1 MLTTIRNAWKIPEL
15 RRKLLFT
22 LVIILLYRIGNV
34 IPVPGVNVQQMSLM
48 FSQQLSNTI
57 FGLFDMMSGSAFS
70 QATIFA
76 LSIQPYINASI
87 IIQLLTIAIPALER
101 LSKEGGEEGKKKL
114 TKITRYTTVGLGV
127 LMGFAYYVMLSNYNS
142 QYSNMLLTSTGFLTA
157 LVIILTFTAGST
169 LVMWLGDQIS
179 EHGIGNGISMILFA
193 NIIARIPSGIITP
206 IFNNLKS
213 NFGGFWYWALLLIV
227 AMLAIIVFIVF
238 VSQAERRI
246 PVQYAK
252 RVVGRKVYG
261 GQNTHLPLRV
271 NTAGVIPPI
280 FASSL
285 LLFPATVGQ
294 FSTNEYV
301 RMVTDFFAPHGV
313 LYNVLYV
320 VLIFF
325 FCYFY
330 TAIIIDPKDMAEN
343 LKKNGGFVPGI
354 RPGERTQEYIDTVL
368 SRLTLS
374 GAVYISAIS
383 LLPMLMIAKFN
394 VPFYFGGTS
403 LLILVGVA
411 MDFMNQVESHMIST
425 QYQGL
430 MNKAARKGGRM

>member
-1 MLTTIRNAWKIPEL
+1 MASASVNPLGQSSLAKRLGWTF
-15 RRKLLFT
+15 LL
-22 LVIILLYRIGNV
+22 LCCYRIGV
-34 IPVPGVNVQQMSLM
+34 HVPIPGVDAAALAAYFKSL
-48 FSQQLSNTI
+48 SGT
-57 FGLFDMMSGSAFS
+57 LFDMFDMFSGGGLSNVS
-70 QATIFA
+70 VFA
-76 LSIQPYINASI
+76 LGVMPYISASI
-87 IIQLLTIAIPALER
+87 IMQVWQVVSPDIKRMA
-101 LSKEGGEEGKKKL
+101 KEEGQAGRR
-114 TKITRYTTVGLGV
+114 KITQYTRYLTVLITLVQGLFISIGLESMTSPDGTPIV
-127 LMGFAYYVMLSNYNS
+127 LNAGWHFRMVTMA
-142 QYSNMLLTSTGFLTA
+142 
-157 LVIILTFTAGST
+157 TFTAGSM
-169 LVMWLGDQIS
+169 LVMWLGEQIT
-179 EHGIGNGISMILFA
+179 ERGIGNGISL
-193 NIIARIPSGIITP
+193 IIFCGIVVGIPRGIMQSMDLIKSGSMS
-206 IFNNLKS
+206 IF
-213 NFGGFWYWALLLIV
+213 
-227 AMLAIIVFIVF
+227 LAVIIVLLMAAVLTAIVF
-238 VSQAERRI
+238 VERAQRRI
-246 PVQYAK
+246 PISYAK
-252 RVVGRKVYG
+252 RQIGRKMFG

>member
-1 MLTTIRNAWKIPEL
+1 MASASVNPLGQSSLAKRLGWTF
-15 RRKLLFT
+15 LL
-22 LVIILLYRIGNV
+22 LCCYRIGV
-34 IPVPGVNVQQMSLM
+34 HVPIPGVDAAALAAYFKSLSGTLFYMFDM
-48 FSQQLSNTI
+48 FSGGGLSNV
-57 FGLFDMMSGSAFS
+57 SV
-70 QATIFA
+70 FA
-76 LSIQPYINASI
+76 LGVMPYISASI
-87 IIQLLTIAIPALER
+87 IMQLLQVVSPDIKRMA
-101 LSKEGGEEGKKKL
+101 KEEGQAGRR
-114 TKITRYTTVGLGV
+114 KITQYTRYLTVLITLVQGLFISIGLESMTSPDGTPIV
-127 LMGFAYYVMLSNYNS
+127 LNAGWHFRMVTMA
-142 QYSNMLLTSTGFLTA
+142 
-157 LVIILTFTAGST
+157 TFTAGSM
-169 LVMWLGDQIS
+169 LVMWLGEQIT
-179 EHGIGNGISMILFA
+179 ERGIGNGISL
-193 NIIARIPSGIITP
+193 IIFCGIVVGIPRGIMQSLDLIKSGSMS
-206 IFNNLKS
+206 IFL
-213 NFGGFWYWALLLIV
+213 AVVIVLLMAAVLT
-227 AMLAIIVFIVF
+227 AIVF
-238 VSQAERRI
+238 VERAQRRI
-246 PVQYAK
+246 PISYAK
-252 RVVGRKVYG
+252 RQIGRKMFG

-301 RMVTDFFAPHGV
+301 RMVTDFFAPHGI

>member
-1 MLTTIRNAWKIPEL
+1 MASASVNPLGQSSLAKRLGWTF
-15 RRKLLFT
+15 LL
-22 LVIILLYRIGNV
+22 LCCYRIGV
-34 IPVPGVNVQQMSLM
+34 HVPIPGVDAAALAAYFKSL
-48 FSQQLSNTI
+48 SGT
-57 FGLFDMMSGSAFS
+57 LFDMFDMFSGGGLSNVS
-70 QATIFA
+70 VFA
-76 LSIQPYINASI
+76 LGVMPYISASI
-87 IIQLLTIAIPALER
+87 IMQLLQVVSPDIKRMA
-101 LSKEGGEEGKKKL
+101 KEEGQAGRR
-114 TKITRYTTVGLGV
+114 KITQYTRYLTVLITLVQGLFISIGLESMTSPDGTPIV
-127 LMGFAYYVMLSNYNS
+127 LNAGWHFRMVTMA
-142 QYSNMLLTSTGFLTA
+142 
-157 LVIILTFTAGST
+157 TFTAGSM
-169 LVMWLGDQIS
+169 LVMWLGEQIT
-179 EHGIGNGISMILFA
+179 ERGIGNGISL
-193 NIIARIPSGIITP
+193 IIFCGIVVGIPRGIMQSMDLIKSGSMS
-206 IFNNLKS
+206 IF
-213 NFGGFWYWALLLIV
+213 
-227 AMLAIIVFIVF
+227 LAVIIVLLMAAVLTAIVF
-238 VSQAERRI
+238 VERAQRRI
-246 PVQYAK
+246 PISYAK
-252 RVVGRKVYG
+252 RQIGRKMFD

>member
-1 MLTTIRNAWKIPEL
+1 MASASVNPLGQSSLAKRLGWTF
-15 RRKLLFT
+15 LL
-22 LVIILLYRIGNV
+22 LCCYRIGV
-34 IPVPGVNVQQMSLM
+34 HVPIPGVDAAALAAYFKSL
-48 FSQQLSNTI
+48 SGT
-57 FGLFDMMSGSAFS
+57 LFDMFDMFSGGGLSNVS
-70 QATIFA
+70 VFA
-76 LSIQPYINASI
+76 LGVMPYISASI
-87 IIQLLTIAIPALER
+87 IMQLLQVVSPDIKRMA
-101 LSKEGGEEGKKKL
+101 KEEGQARRR
-114 TKITRYTTVGLGV
+114 KITQYTRYLTVLITLVQGLFISIGLESMTSPDGTPIV
-127 LMGFAYYVMLSNYNS
+127 LNAGWHFRMVTMA
-142 QYSNMLLTSTGFLTA
+142 
-157 LVIILTFTAGST
+157 TFTAGSM
-169 LVMWLGDQIS
+169 LVMWLGEQIT
-179 EHGIGNGISMILFA
+179 ERGIGNGISL
-193 NIIARIPSGIITP
+193 IIFCGIVVGIPRGIMQSMDLIKSGSMS
-206 IFNNLKS
+206 IF
-213 NFGGFWYWALLLIV
+213 
-227 AMLAIIVFIVF
+227 LAVIIVLLMAAVLTAIVF
-238 VSQAERRI
+238 VERAQRRI
-246 PVQYAK
+246 PISYAK
-252 RVVGRKVYG
+252 RQIGRKMFG

>member
-1 MLTTIRNAWKIPEL
+1 MASASVNPLGQSSLAKRLGWTF
-15 RRKLLFT
+15 LL
-22 LVIILLYRIGNV
+22 LCYYRIGV
-34 IPVPGVNVQQMSLM
+34 HVPIPGVDAAALAAYFKSL
-48 FSQQLSNTI
+48 SGT
-57 FGLFDMMSGSAFS
+57 LFDMFDMFSGGGLSNVS
-70 QATIFA
+70 VFA
-76 LSIQPYINASI
+76 LGVMPYISASI
-87 IIQLLTIAIPALER
+87 IMQLLQVVSPDIKRMA
-101 LSKEGGEEGKKKL
+101 KEEGQAGRR
-114 TKITRYTTVGLGV
+114 KITQYTRYLTVLITLVQGLFISIGLESMTSPDGTPIV
-127 LMGFAYYVMLSNYNS
+127 LNAGWHFRMVTMA
-142 QYSNMLLTSTGFLTA
+142 
-157 LVIILTFTAGST
+157 TFTAGSM
-169 LVMWLGDQIS
+169 LVMWLGEQIT
-179 EHGIGNGISMILFA
+179 ERGIGNGISL
-193 NIIARIPSGIITP
+193 IIFCGIVVGIPRGIMQSMDLIKSGSMS
-206 IFNNLKS
+206 IF
-213 NFGGFWYWALLLIV
+213 
-227 AMLAIIVFIVF
+227 LAVIIVLLMAAVLTAIVF
-238 VSQAERRI
+238 VERAQRRI
-246 PVQYAK
+246 PISYAK
-252 RVVGRKVYG
+252 RQIGRKMFG

>member
-1 MLTTIRNAWKIPEL
+1 MASASVNPLGQSSLAKRLGWTF
-15 RRKLLFT
+15 LL
-22 LVIILLYRIGNV
+22 LCCYRIGV
-34 IPVPGVNVQQMSLM
+34 HVPIPGVDAAALAAYFKSL
-48 FSQQLSNTI
+48 SGT
-57 FGLFDMMSGSAFS
+57 LFDMFDMFSGGGLSNVS
-70 QATIFA
+70 VFA
-76 LSIQPYINASI
+76 LGVMPYISASI
-87 IIQLLTIAIPALER
+87 IMQLLQVVSPDIKRMA
-101 LSKEGGEEGKKKL
+101 KEEGQAGRR
-114 TKITRYTTVGLGV
+114 KITQYTRYLTVLITLVQGLFISIGLESMTSPDGTPIV
-127 LMGFAYYVMLSNYNS
+127 LNAGWHFRMVTMA
-142 QYSNMLLTSTGFLTA
+142 
-157 LVIILTFTAGST
+157 TFTAGSM
-169 LVMWLGDQIS
+169 LVMWLGEQIT
-179 EHGIGNGISMILFA
+179 ERGIGNGISL
-193 NIIARIPSGIITP
+193 IIFCGIVVGIPRGIMQSMDLIKSGSMS
-206 IFNNLKS
+206 IF
-213 NFGGFWYWALLLIV
+213 
-227 AMLAIIVFIVF
+227 LAVIIVLLMAAVLTAIVF
-238 VSQAERRI
+238 VERAQRRI
-246 PVQYAK
+246 PISYAK
-252 RVVGRKVYG
+252 RQIGRKMFG

-301 RMVTDFFAPHGV
+301 RMVTDFFAPHGI

>member
-1 MLTTIRNAWKIPEL
+1 MASASVNPLGQSSLAKRLGWTF
-15 RRKLLFT
+15 LL
-22 LVIILLYRIGNV
+22 LCCYRIGV
-34 IPVPGVNVQQMSLM
+34 HVPIPGVDAAALAAYFKSL
-48 FSQQLSNTI
+48 SGT
-57 FGLFDMMSGSAFS
+57 LFDMFDMFSGGGLSNVS
-70 QATIFA
+70 VFA
-76 LSIQPYINASI
+76 LGVMPYISASI
-87 IIQLLTIAIPALER
+87 IMQLLQVVSPDIKRMA
-101 LSKEGGEEGKKKL
+101 KEEGQAGRR
-114 TKITRYTTVGLGV
+114 KITQYTRYLTVLITLVQGLFISIGLESMTSPDGTPIV
-127 LMGFAYYVMLSNYNS
+127 LNAGWHFRMVTMA
-142 QYSNMLLTSTGFLTA
+142 
-157 LVIILTFTAGST
+157 TFTAGSM
-169 LVMWLGDQIS
+169 LVMWLGEQIN
-179 EHGIGNGISMILFA
+179 EYGIGNGISL
-193 NIIARIPSGIITP
+193 IIFCGIVVGIPRGIMQSMDLIKSGSMS
-206 IFNNLKS
+206 IF
-213 NFGGFWYWALLLIV
+213 
-227 AMLAIIVFIVF
+227 LAVIIVLLMAAVLTAIVF
-238 VSQAERRI
+238 VERAQRRI
-246 PVQYAK
+246 PISYAK
-252 RVVGRKVYG
+252 RQIGRKMFG

>member
-1 MLTTIRNAWKIPEL
+1 MASASVNPLGQSSLAKRLGWTF
-15 RRKLLFT
+15 LL
-22 LVIILLYRIGNV
+22 LCCYRIGV
-34 IPVPGVNVQQMSLM
+34 HVPIPGVDAAALAAYFKSL
-48 FSQQLSNTI
+48 SGT
-57 FGLFDMMSGSAFS
+57 LFDMFDMFSGGGLSNVS
-70 QATIFA
+70 VFA
-76 LSIQPYINASI
+76 LGVMPDISASI
-87 IIQLLTIAIPALER
+87 IMQLLQVVSPDIKRMA
-101 LSKEGGEEGKKKL
+101 KEEGQAGRR
-114 TKITRYTTVGLGV
+114 KITQYTRYLTVLITLVQGLFISIGLESMTSPDGTPIV
-127 LMGFAYYVMLSNYNS
+127 LNAGWHFRMVTMA
-142 QYSNMLLTSTGFLTA
+142 
-157 LVIILTFTAGST
+157 TFTAGSM
-169 LVMWLGDQIS
+169 LVMWLGEQIT
-179 EHGIGNGISMILFA
+179 ERGIGNGISL
-193 NIIARIPSGIITP
+193 IIFCGIVVGIPRGIMQSMDLIKSGSMS
-206 IFNNLKS
+206 IF
-213 NFGGFWYWALLLIV
+213 
-227 AMLAIIVFIVF
+227 LAVIIVLLMAAVLTAIVF
-238 VSQAERRI
+238 VERAQRRI
-246 PVQYAK
+246 PISYAK
-252 RVVGRKVYG
+252 RQIGRKMFG

>member
-1 MLTTIRNAWKIPEL
+1 MASASVNPLGQSSLAKRLGWTF
-15 RRKLLFT
+15 LL
-22 LVIILLYRIGNV
+22 LCCYRIGV
-34 IPVPGVNVQQMSLM
+34 HVPIPGVDAAALAAYLKSL
-48 FSQQLSNTI
+48 SGT
-57 FGLFDMMSGSAFS
+57 LFDMFDMFSGGGLSNVS
-70 QATIFA
+70 VFA
-76 LSIQPYINASI
+76 LGVMPYISASI
-87 IIQLLTIAIPALER
+87 IMQLLQVVSPDIKRMA
-101 LSKEGGEEGKKKL
+101 KEEGQAGRR
-114 TKITRYTTVGLGV
+114 KITQYTRYLTVLITLVQGLFISIGLESMTSPDGTPIV
-127 LMGFAYYVMLSNYNS
+127 LNAGWHFRMVTMA
-142 QYSNMLLTSTGFLTA
+142 
-157 LVIILTFTAGST
+157 TFTAGSM
-169 LVMWLGDQIS
+169 LVMWLGEQIT
-179 EHGIGNGISMILFA
+179 ERGIGNGISL
-193 NIIARIPSGIITP
+193 IIFCGIVVGIPRGIMQSMDLIKSGSMS
-206 IFNNLKS
+206 IF
-213 NFGGFWYWALLLIV
+213 
-227 AMLAIIVFIVF
+227 LAVIIVLLMAAVLTAIVF
-238 VSQAERRI
+238 VERAQRRI
-246 PVQYAK
+246 PISYAK
-252 RVVGRKVYG
+252 RQIGRKMFG

>member
-1 MLTTIRNAWKIPEL
+1 MASASVNPLGQSSLAKRLGWTF
-15 RRKLLFT
+15 LL
-22 LVIILLYRIGNV
+22 LCCYRIGV
-34 IPVPGVNVQQMSLM
+34 HVPIPGVDAAALAAYFKSL
-48 FSQQLSNTI
+48 SGT
-57 FGLFDMMSGSAFS
+57 LFDMFDMFSGGGLSNVS
-70 QATIFA
+70 VFA
-76 LSIQPYINASI
+76 LGVMPYISASI
-87 IIQLLTIAIPALER
+87 IMQLLQVVSPDIKRMA
-101 LSKEGGEEGKKKL
+101 KEEGQAGRR
-114 TKITRYTTVGLGV
+114 KITQYTRYLTVLITLVQGLFISIGLESMTSPDGTPIV
-127 LMGFAYYVMLSNYNS
+127 LNAGWHFRMVTMA
-142 QYSNMLLTSTGFLTA
+142 
-157 LVIILTFTAGST
+157 TFTAGSM
-169 LVMWLGDQIS
+169 LVMWLGEQIT
-179 EHGIGNGISMILFA
+179 ERGIGNGISL
-193 NIIARIPSGIITP
+193 IIFCGIVVGIPRGIMQSMDLIKSGSMS
-206 IFNNLKS
+206 IF
-213 NFGGFWYWALLLIV
+213 
-227 AMLAIIVFIVF
+227 LAVIIVLLMAAVLTAIVF
-238 VSQAERRI
+238 VERAQRRI
-246 PVQYAK
+246 PISYAK
-252 RVVGRKVYG
+252 RQIGRKMFG

-374 GAVYISAIS
+374 GAVYSSAIS

>member
-1 MLTTIRNAWKIPEL
+1 MASASVNPLGQSSLAKRLGWTF
-15 RRKLLFT
+15 LL
-22 LVIILLYRIGNV
+22 LCCYRIGV
-34 IPVPGVNVQQMSLM
+34 HVPIPGVDAAALAAYFKSL
-48 FSQQLSNTI
+48 SGT
-57 FGLFDMMSGSAFS
+57 LFDMFDMFSGGGLSNVS
-70 QATIFA
+70 VFA
-76 LSIQPYINASI
+76 LGVMPYISASI
-87 IIQLLTIAIPALER
+87 IMQLLQVVSPDIKRMA
-101 LSKEGGEEGKKKL
+101 KEEGQAGRR
-114 TKITRYTTVGLGV
+114 KITQYTRYLTVLITLVQGLFISIGLESMTSPDGTPIV
-127 LMGFAYYVMLSNYNS
+127 LNAGWHFRMVTMA
-142 QYSNMLLTSTGFLTA
+142 
-157 LVIILTFTAGST
+157 TFTAGSM
-169 LVMWLGDQIS
+169 LVMWLGEQIT
-179 EHGIGNGISMILFA
+179 ERGIGNGISL
-193 NIIARIPSGIITP
+193 IIFCGIVVGIPRGIMQSLDLIKSGSMS
-206 IFNNLKS
+206 IFL
-213 NFGGFWYWALLLIV
+213 AVVIVLLMAAVLT
-227 AMLAIIVFIVF
+227 AIVF
-238 VSQAERRI
+238 VERAQRRI
-246 PVQYAK
+246 PISYAK
-252 RVVGRKVYG
+252 RQIGRKMFG

-301 RMVTDFFAPHGV
+301 RMVTDFFAPHGI

-411 MDFMNQVESHMIST
+411 IDFMNQVESHMIST

>member
-1 MLTTIRNAWKIPEL
+1 MASASVNPLGQSSLAKRLGWTF
-15 RRKLLFT
+15 LL
-22 LVIILLYRIGNV
+22 LCCYRIGV
-34 IPVPGVNVQQMSLM
+34 HVPIPGVDAAALAAYFKSL
-48 FSQQLSNTI
+48 SGT
-57 FGLFDMMSGSAFS
+57 LFDMFDMFSGGGLSNVS
-70 QATIFA
+70 VFA
-76 LSIQPYINASI
+76 LGVMPYISASI
-87 IIQLLTIAIPALER
+87 IMQLLQVVSPDIKRMA
-101 LSKEGGEEGKKKL
+101 KEEGQAGRR
-114 TKITRYTTVGLGV
+114 KITQYTRYLTVLITLVQGLFISIGLESMTSPDGTPIV
-127 LMGFAYYVMLSNYNS
+127 LNAGWHFRMVTMA
-142 QYSNMLLTSTGFLTA
+142 
-157 LVIILTFTAGST
+157 TFTAGSM
-169 LVMWLGDQIS
+169 LVMWLGEQIT
-179 EHGIGNGISMILFA
+179 ERGIGNGISL
-193 NIIARIPSGIITP
+193 IIFCGIVVGIPRGIMQSLDLIKSGSMS
-206 IFNNLKS
+206 IFL
-213 NFGGFWYWALLLIV
+213 AVVIVLLMAAVLT
-227 AMLAIIVFIVF
+227 AIVF
-238 VSQAERRI
+238 VERAQRRI
-246 PVQYAK
+246 PISYAK
-252 RVVGRKVYG
+252 RQIGRKMFG

-301 RMVTDFFAPHGV
+301 RMVTDFFAPHGI

-343 LKKNGGFVPGI
+343 LKKTGGFVPGI

>member
-1 MLTTIRNAWKIPEL
+1 MASASVNPLGQSSLAKRLGWTF
-15 RRKLLFT
+15 LL
-22 LVIILLYRIGNV
+22 LCCYRIGV
-34 IPVPGVNVQQMSLM
+34 HVPIPGVDAAALAAYFKSL
-48 FSQQLSNTI
+48 SGT
-57 FGLFDMMSGSAFS
+57 LFDMFDMFSGGGLSNVS
-70 QATIFA
+70 VFA
-76 LSIQPYINASI
+76 LGVMSYISASI
-87 IIQLLTIAIPALER
+87 IMQLLQVVSPDIKRMA
-101 LSKEGGEEGKKKL
+101 KEEGQAGRR
-114 TKITRYTTVGLGV
+114 KITQYTRYLTVLITLVQGLFISIGLESMTSPDGTPIV
-127 LMGFAYYVMLSNYNS
+127 LNAGWHFRMVTMA
-142 QYSNMLLTSTGFLTA
+142 
-157 LVIILTFTAGST
+157 TFTAGSM
-169 LVMWLGDQIS
+169 LVMWLGEQIT
-179 EHGIGNGISMILFA
+179 ERGIGNGISL
-193 NIIARIPSGIITP
+193 IIFCGIVVGIPRGIMQSMDLIKSGSMS
-206 IFNNLKS
+206 IF
-213 NFGGFWYWALLLIV
+213 
-227 AMLAIIVFIVF
+227 LAVIIVLLMAAVLTAIVF
-238 VSQAERRI
+238 VERAQRRI
-246 PVQYAK
+246 PISYAK
-252 RVVGRKVYG
+252 RQIGRKMFG

>member
-1 MLTTIRNAWKIPEL
+1 MASASVNPLGQSSLAKRLGWTF
-15 RRKLLFT
+15 LL
-22 LVIILLYRIGNV
+22 LCCYRIGV
-34 IPVPGVNVQQMSLM
+34 HVPIPGVDAAALAAYFKSL
-48 FSQQLSNTI
+48 SGT
-57 FGLFDMMSGSAFS
+57 LFDMFDMFSGGGLSNVS
-70 QATIFA
+70 VFA
-76 LSIQPYINASI
+76 LGVMPYISASI
-87 IIQLLTIAIPALER
+87 IMQLLQVVSPDIKRMA
-101 LSKEGGEEGKKKL
+101 KEEGQAGRR
-114 TKITRYTTVGLGV
+114 KITQYTRYLTVLITLVQGLFISIGLESMTSPDGTPIV
-127 LMGFAYYVMLSNYNS
+127 LNAGWHFRMVTMA
-142 QYSNMLLTSTGFLTA
+142 
-157 LVIILTFTAGST
+157 TFTAGSM
-169 LVMWLGDQIS
+169 LVMWLGEQIT
-179 EHGIGNGISMILFA
+179 ERGIGNGISL
-193 NIIARIPSGIITP
+193 IIFCGIVVGIPRGIMQSMDLIKSGSMS
-206 IFNNLKS
+206 IF
-213 NFGGFWYWALLLIV
+213 
-227 AMLAIIVFIVF
+227 LAVIIVLLMAAVLTAIVF
-238 VSQAERRI
+238 VERAQRRI
-246 PVQYAK
+246 PISYAK
-252 RVVGRKVYG
+252 RQIGRKMFG

-411 MDFMNQVESHMIST
+411 MDFMTQVESHMIST

>member
-1 MLTTIRNAWKIPEL
+1 MASASVNPLGQSSLAKRLGWTF
-15 RRKLLFT
+15 LL
-22 LVIILLYRIGNV
+22 LCCYRIGV
-34 IPVPGVNVQQMSLM
+34 HVPIPGVDAAALAAYFKSL
-48 FSQQLSNTI
+48 SGT
-57 FGLFDMMSGSAFS
+57 LFDMFDMFSGGGLSNVS
-70 QATIFA
+70 VFA
-76 LSIQPYINASI
+76 LGVMPYISASI
-87 IIQLLTIAIPALER
+87 IMQLLQVVSPDIKRMA
-101 LSKEGGEEGKKKL
+101 KEEGQAGRR
-114 TKITRYTTVGLGV
+114 KITQYTRYLTVLITLVQGLFISIGLESMTNPDGTPIV
-127 LMGFAYYVMLSNYNS
+127 LNAGWHFRMVTMA
-142 QYSNMLLTSTGFLTA
+142 
-157 LVIILTFTAGST
+157 TFTAGSM
-169 LVMWLGDQIS
+169 LVMWLGEQIT
-179 EHGIGNGISMILFA
+179 ERGIGNGISL
-193 NIIARIPSGIITP
+193 IIFCGIVVGIPRGIMQSLDLIKSGSMS
-206 IFNNLKS
+206 IFL
-213 NFGGFWYWALLLIV
+213 AVVIVLLMAAVLT
-227 AMLAIIVFIVF
+227 AIVF
-238 VSQAERRI
+238 VERAQRRI
-246 PVQYAK
+246 PISYAK
-252 RVVGRKVYG
+252 RQIGRKMFG

-301 RMVTDFFAPHGV
+301 RMVTDFFAPHGI

>member
-1 MLTTIRNAWKIPEL
+1 MASASVNPLGQSSLAKRLGWTF
-15 RRKLLFT
+15 LL
-22 LVIILLYRIGNV
+22 LCCYRIGV
-34 IPVPGVNVQQMSLM
+34 HVPIPGVDAAALAAYFKSL
-48 FSQQLSNTI
+48 SGT
-57 FGLFDMMSGSAFS
+57 LFDMFDMFSGGGLSNVS
-70 QATIFA
+70 VFA
-76 LSIQPYINASI
+76 LGVMPYISASI
-87 IIQLLTIAIPALER
+87 IMQLLQVVSPDIKRMA
-101 LSKEGGEEGKKKL
+101 KEEGQAGRR
-114 TKITRYTTVGLGV
+114 KITQYTRYLTVLITLVQGLFISIGLESMTSPDGTPIV
-127 LMGFAYYVMLSNYNS
+127 LNAGWHFRMVTMA
-142 QYSNMLLTSTGFLTA
+142 
-157 LVIILTFTAGST
+157 TFTAGSM
-169 LVMWLGDQIS
+169 LVMWLGEQIT
-179 EHGIGNGISMILFA
+179 ERGIGNGISL
-193 NIIARIPSGIITP
+193 IIFCGIVVGIPRGIMQSMDLIKSGSMS
-206 IFNNLKS
+206 IF
-213 NFGGFWYWALLLIV
+213 
-227 AMLAIIVFIVF
+227 LAVIIVLLMAAVLTAIVF
-238 VSQAERRI
+238 VERAQRRI
-246 PVQYAK
+246 PISYAK
-252 RVVGRKVYG
+252 RQIGRKMFG

-374 GAVYISAIS
+374 GAGYISAIS